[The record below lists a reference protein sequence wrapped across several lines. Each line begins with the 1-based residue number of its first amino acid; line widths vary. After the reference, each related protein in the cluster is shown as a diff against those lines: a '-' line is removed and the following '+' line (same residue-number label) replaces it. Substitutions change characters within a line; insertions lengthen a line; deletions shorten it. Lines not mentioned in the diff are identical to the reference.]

1 MTLPI
6 VDEELCVGCAQCF
19 LVCPEDAMDVYVVA
33 KPNQQC
39 TGCGRCEKACPAR
52 AIKMSNDELVA
63 ALPRRNQTERTAVRD
78 D

>member
-1 MTLPI
+1 
-6 VDEELCVGCAQCF
+6 
-19 LVCPEDAMDVYVVA
+19 MDVYVVA